1 MQTRRVASTIGFVG
15 LLIAMFIALWVGMSD
30 PTPPAP
36 SVAETSTAPK
46 PKPKPKKRAAP
57 TSPAPIIHHALVG
70 TVRAPDGVPIRNAT
84 VRVVYDR
91 DKTKLAQTDRSGG
104 FVIIRLPRQLDRLEF
119 SARGYAPEIH
129 TTPMLPPQR
138 RVRWDA
144 ELAPADGV
152 YGVVVSGRFPA
163 VDALVTIRRPGERRY
178 LAKTQADLSG
188 RFALDWPD
196 EDGPFELRAF
206 HGEHGRTKL
215 TVEAPGEVTLELPG
229 GGYIMGRVVQVG
241 GDPIESFSVTAS
253 PLIAELGGPPAQSFD
268 EINGRFSLGPLAPGR
283 IRLWAAAHGFRPR
296 HSKVVTLAPGETLE
310 GIVLEMEPSASL
322 TGTVTDASTGQ
333 PIEGAFVKPAEW
345 RSRALA
351 EGVAAY
357 TDAEGKYR
365 LSALPGRR
373 TSFTVEAEGYR
384 KALVG
389 GVEAK
394 SDGELVRDF
403 ALTSKYS
410 DDRAVSELT
419 GIGAVLGRTRQGV
432 RVARIIEDGPA
443 ADALNSGDVIVMVNG
458 MNARGRLR
466 QTVQAI
472 RGEEGSDVV
481 LWVKRGGRGEPER
494 VVLTRRRVAFENQR
508 PRN

>member
-1 MQTRRVASTIGFVG
+1 MKIRRVGSTLFLVG
-15 LLIAMFIALWVGMSD
+15 LLVAAVVALWAGLSD
-30 PTPPAP
+30 P
-36 SVAETSTAPK
+36 
-46 PKPKPKKRAAP
+46 AP
-57 TSPAPIIHHALVG
+57 TPSQANAPVETQAPVPKAKKARLASAPAPIIHHTLVG
-70 TVRAPDGVPIRNAT
+70 TVRSPNGTPIRNAT

-91 DKTKLAQTDRSGG
+91 DQTKLAQTDQNGG
-104 FVIIRLPRQLDRLEF
+104 FVLLRLPRQLDRLEF
-119 SARGYAPEIH
+119 SARGYAPEVH
-129 TTPMLPPQR
+129 TTPQLPPQR

-144 ELAPADGV
+144 ELAPADGI

-163 VDALVTIRRPGERRY
+163 VDALVTIRRPGERRH

-215 TVEAPGEVTLELPG
+215 TVDNPGEVTLELPG
-229 GGYIMGRVVQVG
+229 GGFIMGRVMQVG
-241 GDPIESFSVTAS
+241 GDPIESFAVTAS
-253 PLIAELGGPPAQSFD
+253 PLMAELGGPPAQSFD
-268 EINGRFSLGPLAPGR
+268 EPNGRFSLGPLAPGR
-283 IRLWAAAHGFRPR
+283 IRLWAAAPGFRPR
-296 HSKVVTLAPGETLE
+296 HSKVVTLKPGETLE
-310 GIVLEMEPSASL
+310 GIILEMEPSASL
-322 TGTVTDASTGQ
+322 TGTVTDASTGR

-365 LSALPGRR
+365 LTALPGRR
-373 TSFTVEAEGYR
+373 TSFTVEADGYR

-389 GVEAK
+389 GVDAK

-403 ALTSKYS
+403 ALTSEYS
-410 DDRAVSELT
+410 DDRPVSELT
-419 GIGAVLGRTRQGV
+419 GIGAVLGRSRQGV

-443 ADALNSGDVIVMVNG
+443 ADALNAGDVIVMVNG
-458 MNARGRLR
+458 MSARGRLR

-481 LWVKRGGRGEPER
+481 LWVKREGRGEPER
-494 VVLTRRRVAFENQR
+494 VVLTRRRVAFERQR